1 MPKEL
6 ILMVDNNVD
15 FLLTREEYVTQA
27 GYRVVKAY
35 NAEDARSIAKK
46 QHPSLAVVDVRL
58 INDDDEG
65 DRTGVFLAKSLREIC
80 PVIMLTNH
88 ATYEIVRQALKPDE
102 NDRSLAVDFM
112 DKHEGPAELIQ
123 AVQRVLQNSNNTR
136 QRLFGS
142 KSFWRVFR
150 IIAFTVLLIPMVI
163 SIILILRDNEL
174 GVTIGIIFS
183 GLQVV
188 VGIGGWI
195 FENKRS

>member
-1 MPKEL
+1 M
-6 ILMVDNNVD
+6 
-15 FLLTREEYVTQA
+15 
-27 GYRVVKAY
+27 
-35 NAEDARSIAKK
+35 
-46 QHPSLAVVDVRL
+46 DVRL

-123 AVQRVLQNSNNTR
+123 AVQRVLQNNNNTR

-142 KSFWRVFR
+142 KSFWRIFR
-150 IIAFTVLLIPMVI
+150 IVAFAVLLIPMAI

-174 GVTIGIIFS
+174 GVRLGIIFS

-188 VGIGGWI
+188 VGAAGWI
-195 FENKRS
+195 FEKQTQLRKQG